1 MPKRTYKPAAKT
13 GSKKKTVKQKQK
25 PAKPKCSI
33 DNRAF
38 SIIMFAISALMFFVV
53 FAPGENIWFYIH
65 KFIVGLLGM
74 GAVFL
79 PVSLCYLS
87 VVSAVRKE
95 NDFNSL
101 WNNGFDALLL
111 HVCFLERFS

>member
-87 VVSAVRKE
+87 VVRAVRKE
-95 NDFNSL
+95 IKNKKMTLIVF
-101 WNNGFDALLL
+101 
-111 HVCFLERFS
+111 

>member
-1 MPKRTYKPAAKT
+1 MPKRTYKPAVKT
-13 GSKKKTVKQKQK
+13 SSKKKVVKQK
-25 PAKPKCSI
+25 PAKQKNSI

-38 SIIMFAISALMFFVV
+38 SIIMFAISALMFFII

-87 VVSAVRKE
+87 VLSAVRK
-95 NDFNSL
+95 
-101 WNNGFDALLL
+101 
-111 HVCFLERFS
+111 